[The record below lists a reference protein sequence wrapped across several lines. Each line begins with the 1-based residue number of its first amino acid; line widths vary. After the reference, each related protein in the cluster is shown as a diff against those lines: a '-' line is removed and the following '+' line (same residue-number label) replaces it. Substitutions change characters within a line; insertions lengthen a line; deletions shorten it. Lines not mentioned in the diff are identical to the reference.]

1 MIKYYR
7 RIFHKISNSL
17 SLNMDFKNSD
27 EFIKKYTIISLQRA
41 KLFKWVTFFVC
52 FFSFFLDLIL
62 SKDGTIDLLYR
73 QVLIFVHLIGLVLS
87 LVYVILYRVLEKSQ
101 KYRFSSITKAVV
113 ISDVFLTLLAGA
125 ILSINSQRFTGNI
138 DAYIMVVFVV
148 AMVAPMY
155 PKWVLGVY
163 AIIHTF
169 FLTALSFYYQNNTV
183 FIKQANATSIV
194 LVALVVFMMF
204 YKYHIKHFLN
214 EERLK
219 EDKGTFLKL
228 FEINPFPLIICNF
241 QDGKIRYANRRAL
254 LFYDIKKEQLAD
266 LNHKDIYKNE
276 SDVNIIGEL
285 LKTNKAV
292 NNYIVEQKT
301 FSGAVKR
308 LIVNYEL
315 IDYFGEQSILMGVA
329 DIAEI
334 KRIEQELTMHAN
346 VDCLTSV
353 FNRRSGMELVK
364 KKYERAKQE
373 KSGFTLCF
381 IDIDNLKTVNDKF
394 GHLEGDS
401 FIIEVCKVIK
411 EEIRSKGFI
420 FRYGGD
426 EFMILF
432 DSDEEAEINSVC
444 RRIAQRFEA
453 LNKSNF
459 KPYLINAS
467 IGTFSYK
474 PEMDLSLEQII
485 EIVDRDMYH
494 NKRKKQAK
502 ESAIKVFR

>member
-1 MIKYYR
+1 
-7 RIFHKISNSL
+7 
-17 SLNMDFKNSD
+17 
-27 EFIKKYTIISLQRA
+27 
-41 KLFKWVTFFVC
+41 
-52 FFSFFLDLIL
+52 
-62 SKDGTIDLLYR
+62 
-73 QVLIFVHLIGLVLS
+73 
-87 LVYVILYRVLEKSQ
+87 
-101 KYRFSSITKAVV
+101 
-113 ISDVFLTLLAGA
+113 
-125 ILSINSQRFTGNI
+125 
-138 DAYIMVVFVV
+138 
-148 AMVAPMY
+148 
-155 PKWVLGVY
+155 
-163 AIIHTF
+163 
-169 FLTALSFYYQNNTV
+169 
-183 FIKQANATSIV
+183 
-194 LVALVVFMMF
+194 MMF
-204 YKYHIKHFLN
+204 YKYYIKHFLN

-241 QDGKIRYANRRAL
+241 QDGKIRYANQRAI

-364 KKYERAKQE
+364 KKYERARQE
-373 KSGFTLCF
+373 KEGFTLCF

-394 GHLEGDS
+394 GHLEGDA

-432 DSDEEAEINSVC
+432 DSDEEAEINNVC
-444 RRIAQRFEA
+444 RKIAQRFEA
-453 LNKSNF
+453 LNKNNF

-494 NKRKKQAK
+494 NKRRKIDRK
-502 ESAIKVFR
+502 EKVQLKYSDEIT